1 MTAYLSGMPH
11 GTSTSINHGR
21 VNIVFEHDK
30 LVFEHDDL
38 MRPKKKERN
47 VFLLLIKVPTM
58 GQHNYTINQIYKTK
72 QTFTLYNNCN

>member
-1 MTAYLSGMPH
+1 MTAYFSGMPH

-38 MRPKKKERN
+38 MRTKKKERN
-47 VFLLLIKVPTM
+47 VF
-58 GQHNYTINQIYKTK
+58 YY
-72 QTFTLYNNCN
+72 